1 MKNKISTPKDWNDI
15 FIDQFIQ
22 LDSIDY
28 EQFESVSAIQL
39 ERLSILTDT
48 SSDDDIWDDM
58 DIREMNKL
66 VQNLKFLQTKPSNTV
81 YKKICDDEFILVD
94 FNSLKFGEFIDLE
107 YFIKQGENKNI
118 DKISAILFRKYKTGE
133 WGELIIEPYKSIDF
147 FERAEFVKNN
157 FKLVEVYGAM
167 NAYKEWRENL
177 LNTYKSLFQDEI
189 EDDFDESMLS
199 EEELEEIKRIEEEE
213 SKMAEFGWQRMLISL
228 SEGDFLKMEGY
239 LDMGVIFLFNML
251 SVKIALKM

>member
-1 MKNKISTPKDWNDI
+1 MKSNIHIPKSWNEI
-15 FIDQFIQ
+15 YIDQFIQ

-28 EQFESVSAIQL
+28 EQYETVSAIQL

-48 SSDDDIWDDM
+48 SSDDDLWDDM

-66 VQNLKFLQTKPSNTV
+66 VQSLKFLKTKPSNTV

-118 DKISAILFRKYKTGE
+118 DKISAILFRKYKYGE
-133 WGELIIEPYKSIDF
+133 WGELIVELYKSIDF
-147 FERAEFVKNN
+147 FERAEFIKNN

-167 NAYKEWRENL
+167 NSYKEWRENL

-189 EDDFDESMLS
+189 EDDYNPDEMSK
-199 EEELEEIKRIEEEE
+199 EELEEIRRIEEEE

-251 SVKIALKM
+251 SVKFALKM

>member
-1 MKNKISTPKDWNDI
+1 MKNKISIPKDWNDI
-15 FIDQFIQ
+15 FIDQFVQ

-66 VQNLKFLQTKPSNTV
+66 VQNLKFLQTKPSNNV
-81 YKKICDDEFILVD
+81 YKKICDDEFILIN
-94 FNSLKFGEFIDLE
+94 FNNLKFGEFIDLE

-118 DKISAILFRKYKTGE
+118 DKISAILFRRYKTGE
-133 WGELIIEPYKSIDF
+133 WGELIIEPYNLIDF
-147 FERAEFVKNN
+147 NERSEFIKNN
-157 FKLVEVYGAM
+157 FKLIEVYGAM
-167 NAYKEWRENL
+167 NAYKEWRETM

-189 EDDFDESMLS
+189 EDDYNEAELS
-199 EEELEEIKRIEEEE
+199 EIELEELRRAEEEE
-213 SKMAEFGWQRMLISL
+213 AKMAEFGWQRMLISL
-228 SEGDFLKMEGY
+228 SEGDFLRMESY
-239 LDMGVIFLFNML
+239 LEMGVIFLFNML
-251 SVKIALKM
+251 SVKVALKM